1 MRCVCFFFFFQ
12 AEDGIRDDLVTGVQ
26 TCALPISANLHAK
39 SSEELF
45 FIQALEG
52 LDDVDLLAYLGPQD
66 SEPNSDDKNGL
77 PNTSSVDDDE
87 ILALFAD

>member
-1 MRCVCFFFFFQ
+1 MCI
-12 AEDGIRDDLVTGVQ
+12 DYHGILRI
-26 TCALPISANLHAK
+26 CRSANLHVK
-39 SSEELF
+39 SNEELF